1 MMETEQQFIPI
12 YQQLFDFYKQAIL
25 TQEYPPGSRIDSI
38 NQIIDRFNVSRE
50 TAKLVLGKLA
60 AEKMILQKPGK
71 GSFVADLGP
80 RKAVWGVIVPFFSAQ
95 IDSLLTYLGA
105 FATKADK
112 KLEHF
117 IDYNNW
123 HEEIRLVGTMIQQRY
138 EAVIVVP
145 TFDETKTAD
154 FYKHLVSGGTV
165 VTLLDHTMAGS
176 YFTYAIQSYDLGVK
190 RAVHYLTSVHNGNLA
205 FIKNGIWAGRNM
217 VQEVMEETFKNFVE
231 LETPDRRALVMDN
244 VQTITPEFIKQNKIT
259 GIFCSDDADAIRVIG
274 RLLQWQIRIP
284 RDIAVISYGNT
295 DLAKYFT
302 PKITSIDSH
311 CEELAAKTADIIHQ
325 HLNGQDVRYS
335 QYVIQPD
342 LIVRDT

>member
-1 MMETEQQFIPI
+1 METEQKFIPI
-12 YQQLFDFYKQAIL
+12 YQQLYDFYKQAIL
-25 TQEYPPGSRIDSI
+25 TQEFPPGSRIDSI
-38 NQIIDRFNVSRE
+38 NRIIGRFNVSRE
-50 TAKLVLGKLA
+50 TAKMVLNKLA
-60 AEKMILQKPGK
+60 ADKLILQKAGK

-80 RKAVWGVIVPFFSAQ
+80 RKAVWGVVVPFFSAQ
-95 IDSLLTYLGA
+95 IDSLLTFLREFA
-105 FATKADK
+105 FTAGK
-112 KLEHF
+112 KMEHF

-123 HEEIRLVGTMIQQRY
+123 QEEIRLVGTMIQQRY

-145 TFDETKTAD
+145 TLDETKTAD

-190 RAVHYLTSVHNGNLA
+190 RAVQYLTDTNNGNLT

-217 VQEVMEETFKNFVE
+217 VQELMEGTFKNFVE
-231 LETPDRRALVMDN
+231 QETPDRKAFVLDN
-244 VQTITPEFIKQNKIT
+244 VQTVTPEFLTQNNIT
-259 GIFCSDDADAIRVIG
+259 GIFCSDDADAIRIIG
-274 RLLQWQIRIP
+274 RLLQWHSRIP
-284 RDIAVISYGNT
+284 DDISVISYGNT

-311 CEELAAKTADIIHQ
+311 CRELAEKTADIIRQ

-342 LIVRDT
+342 LIIRDT

>member
-1 MMETEQQFIPI
+1 METEQKFIPI
-12 YQQLFDFYKQAIL
+12 YQRQYDFYKQAIL

-38 NQIIDRFNVSRE
+38 NRIIERFSVSRE

-60 AEKMILQKPGK
+60 ADKLILQKAGK

-80 RKAVWGVIVPFFSAQ
+80 RKAVWGVVVPFFSAQ
-95 IDSLLTYLGA
+95 IDSLLTFLREYA
-105 FATKADK
+105 SKAGK
-112 KLEHF
+112 KMEHF

-123 HEEIRLVGTMIQQRY
+123 REEIRLVGLMIRQRY

-145 TFDETKTAD
+145 TLDETRTAD

-165 VTLLDHTMAGS
+165 VTLLDHTMTGS

-190 RAVHYLTSVHNGNLA
+190 RAVQYLTDRNNGNLT

-217 VQEVMEETFKNFVE
+217 VQELMEETFKNSVE
-231 LETPDRRALVMDN
+231 QETPNRKAFVLDN
-244 VQTITPEFIKQNKIT
+244 IQTVTPEFLTQNNIT
-259 GIFCSDDADAIRVIG
+259 GIFCSDDADAIRIIG
-274 RLLQWQIRIP
+274 RLLQWRFRIP
-284 RDIAVISYGNT
+284 DDISVISYGNT

-302 PKITSIDSH
+302 PPITSIDSH
-311 CEELAAKTADIIHQ
+311 CRELAEKTSEIIRQ
-325 HLNGQDVRYS
+325 HLNGQDVSFS

-342 LIVRDT
+342 LIIRDT

>member
-1 MMETEQQFIPI
+1 MESEQKFIPL
-12 YQQLFDFYKQAIL
+12 YRQLYDFYKKAIL

-60 AEKMILQKPGK
+60 AEKLILQKAGK

-95 IDSLLTYLGA
+95 IDSLLTYLREFA
-105 FATKADK
+105 FKAGK

-123 HEEIRLVGTMIQQRY
+123 REEIRLVGTMIQQRY
-138 EAVIVVP
+138 EALIVVP

-176 YFTYAIQSYDLGVK
+176 YFTYVIQSYDLGVK
-190 RAVHYLTSVHNGNLA
+190 RAVQHLTSRSKKNLA
-205 FIKNGIWAGRNM
+205 FIKNGIWVGRNM
-217 VQEVMEETFKNFVE
+217 VQELMEETFKNFVE
-231 LETPDRRALVMDN
+231 QETADRAAVVVDHI
-244 VQTITPEFIKQNKIT
+244 QKITRNFLTENKIT
-259 GIFCSDDADAIRVIG
+259 GVFCCDDADAIRLIG
-274 RLLQWQIRIP
+274 RLREWNIRIP
-284 RDIAVISYGNT
+284 EDISVISYGNT

-311 CEELAAKTADIIHQ
+311 CEEMAARTADIIHQ
-325 HLNGQDVRYS
+325 HLNGQDIRYS

-342 LIVRDT
+342 LIVRET

>member
-1 MMETEQQFIPI
+1 MESEQKFIPL
-12 YQQLFDFYKQAIL
+12 YRQLFDFYKQAIL

-38 NQIIDRFNVSRE
+38 NRIIERYNVSRE
-50 TAKLVLGKLA
+50 TAKLVLSKLA
-60 AEKMILQKPGK
+60 AEKLILQKAGK

-95 IDSLLTYLGA
+95 IESLLTFLGI
-105 FATKADK
+105 FAAKAGK

-123 HEEIRLVGTMIQQRY
+123 REEIRLVGTMIQQRY
-138 EAVIVVP
+138 EALIVVP
-145 TFDETKTAD
+145 TFDETKTAN

-176 YFTYAIQSYDLGVK
+176 YFTYVIQSYDLGVK
-190 RAVHYLTSVHNGNLA
+190 RAVQYLTAQSKKNLA
-205 FIKNGIWAGRNM
+205 FIKNGIWVGRNM
-217 VQEVMEETFKNFVE
+217 VQELMEETFKNFVE
-231 LETPDRRALVMDN
+231 QETPDRVAVVVDHIPK
-244 VQTITPEFIKQNKIT
+244 ITRNFLTENKIT
-259 GIFCSDDADAIRVIG
+259 GIFCCDDADAICLIG
-274 RLLQWQIRIP
+274 RLREWNIRIP
-284 RDIAVISYGNT
+284 EDISVISYGNT

-311 CEELAAKTADIIHQ
+311 CEEMAARTADIIHQ